1 MPILN
6 IITAKGKALRSKKLS
21 HDVNA
26 NDADQEILMQDD
38 VVQDIPDPMDIDD
51 DDPVRSAFRM
61 IMCAHTT
68 AGSDCNARGC

>member
-6 IITAKGKALRSKKLS
+6 IITAKGKALHSKKLS
-21 HDVNA
+21 HDINA
-26 NDADQEILMQDD
+26 DDMDQEILTQD
-38 VVQDIPDPMDIDD
+38 VVQVIPDLMDIDD
-51 DDPVRSAFRM
+51 DDLVRSAFRM